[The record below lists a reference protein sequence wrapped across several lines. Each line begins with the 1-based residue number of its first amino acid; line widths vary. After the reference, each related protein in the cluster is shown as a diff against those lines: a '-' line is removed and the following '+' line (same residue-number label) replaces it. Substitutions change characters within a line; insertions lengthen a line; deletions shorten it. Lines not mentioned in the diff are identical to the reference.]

1 MSKKKGQ
8 PRRVEYGVHGHV
20 DNMDYALDAFT
31 AAVQCGSC
39 YQWYDAAES
48 GSCPNCDSD
57 EVVGYR

>member
-8 PRRVEYGVHGHV
+8 PRRLGDETLSFT
-20 DNMDYALDAFT
+20 DDMDTAFDAFT

-48 GSCPNCDSD
+48 PSCPLCDSD
-57 EVVGYR
+57 EVVGDR